1 MRFTYT
7 AKSIRGETASGVLV
21 ADSLV
26 LAQKQLRQQGL
37 FPTVLAPAGE
47 KDGSAGRAG
56 RGFGRRRVSQKELM
70 AFTSQLAIM
79 SKAGIDIAGAIQ
91 SLARQCRNPAMKST
105 LEAVHQD
112 ILSGKSLSVA
122 MKSHDRVFNGAYVA
136 SMAAGEAS
144 GRLPDVLERLA
155 AMQRSEARQRSTR
168 RALLAYP
175 IVLSS
180 VSGLVIL
187 ALMFFVLPQ
196 FAGVFERFGMSL
208 PAITEVLLTV
218 SRELRSRW
226 WLWIGLAAAA
236 IFGLVAWRRS
246 PAGRLAWDRMLV
258 NAAMIRDVTRSLVT
272 GRAFRLLGIMIDSGV
287 PLIEGLRLTRS
298 SIQNTLFRDLFD
310 RLEADVLNGRPL
322 ADALATAPFIPSG
335 ATEMVSTAERTGTLG
350 MVTQLIGEYYEEEG
364 ETRLRELASMIE
376 PLIIV
381 VMGIVVA
388 CVVLSVM
395 LPMFDFAT
403 AAQHGV

>member
-26 LAQKQLRQQGL
+26 LAQQQLRQQGL
-37 FPTVLAPAGE
+37 FPTVLAPAAE
-47 KDGSAGRAG
+47 KGARSGAAGRSFG
-56 RGFGRRRVSQKELM
+56 RGRVSQKELM

-79 SKAGIDIAGAIQ
+79 TKAGIDIAGAVQ
-91 SLARQCRNPAMKST
+91 SLARHCRNPAMKST

-112 ILSGKSLSVA
+112 ILSGKPVSVA
-122 MKSHDRVFNGAYVA
+122 MKIHDRVFGDAYIA

-155 AMQRSEARQRSTR
+155 AMQRAEARQRSTR

-187 ALMFFVLPQ
+187 GLMFFVLPQ
-196 FAGVFERFGMSL
+196 FAGVFDRFGMSL
-208 PAITEVLLTV
+208 PVITQVLLGI
-218 SRELRSRW
+218 SHELRSRW

-236 IFGLVAWRRS
+236 VFGFTAWRKS
-246 PAGRLAWDRMLV
+246 PSGRLAWDRMLV
-258 NAAMIRDVTRSLVT
+258 NAVLIRDVTRSLVT
-272 GRAFRLLGIMIDSGV
+272 GRAFRMLGIMIDSGV

-298 SIQNTLFRDLFD
+298 SIRNSLFRELFD
-310 RLEADVLNGRPL
+310 RLEADVLNGQPL
-322 ADALATAPFIPSG
+322 ADALATAPFVPSG

-364 ETRLRELASMIE
+364 ETRLRELASMVE
-376 PLIIV
+376 PMIIV

-403 AAQHGV
+403 AAQHGA

>member
-1 MRFTYT
+1 MRFAYK

-47 KDGSAGRAG
+47 KDGNAGRAG

-79 SKAGIDIAGAIQ
+79 SKAGIDLAGAVQ

-180 VSGLVIL
+180 VSGLVIF

-196 FAGVFERFGMSL
+196 FAGVFDRFGMSL

-218 SRELRSRW
+218 SGELRSRW
-226 WLWIGLAAAA
+226 WLWIGLAAASV
-236 IFGLVAWRRS
+236 FGLFAWRRS

-258 NAAMIRDVTRSLVT
+258 NAVMIRDVTRSLVT

-298 SIQNTLFRDLFD
+298 SIQNSLFRDLFD
-310 RLEADVLNGRPL
+310 RLETDVLNGRPL

-364 ETRLRELASMIE
+364 ETRLRELASMVE

>member
-1 MRFTYT
+1 MRFAYT

-56 RGFGRRRVSQKELM
+56 RGFDRRRVSQKELM

-298 SIQNTLFRDLFD
+298 SIQNMLFRDLFD

>member
-21 ADSLV
+21 ADSLL

-37 FPTVLAPAGE
+37 FPTALTPAAEKGGLA
-47 KDGSAGRAG
+47 
-56 RGFGRRRVSQKELM
+56 RGIGLPSRRRVPQKELM

-79 SKAGIDIAGAIQ
+79 TRAGIDIAGAVQ
-91 SLARQCRNPAMKST
+91 SLARQCRNPTMKST

-112 ILSGKSLSVA
+112 ILSGKPVSVA
-122 MKSHDRVFNGAYVA
+122 MKSHGRVFGEAYIA

-144 GRLPDVLERLA
+144 GRLADVLERLA
-155 AMQRSEARQRSTR
+155 AMQRAETRQRSTR

-187 ALMFFVLPQ
+187 GLMFFVLPQ
-196 FAGVFERFGMSL
+196 FAGVFDRFGMSL
-208 PAITEVLLTV
+208 PAITEVLLGV
-218 SRELRSRW
+218 SRELRARW
-226 WLWIGLAAAA
+226 WLWVGLAAAA

-246 PAGRLAWDRMLV
+246 PSGRLAWDRMLV
-258 NAAMIRDVTRSLVT
+258 NGAIVRDVTRSLVT

-287 PLIEGLRLTRS
+287 PLVEGLRLTRS
-298 SIQNTLFRDLFD
+298 SIQNSLFRELFD

-322 ADALATAPFIPSG
+322 AESLATAPFVPGG

-350 MVTQLIGEYYEEEG
+350 SVTQLIGEYYEEEG

-381 VMGIVVA
+381 VMGVVVA